1 LEFAAKAEALWRD
14 ELYAELTRPRAGAFG
29 AATDRAAPQVLRLA
43 LISVALSLAALVG
56 SELLAR
62 RAGRGVH
69 VL

>member
-1 LEFAAKAEALWRD
+1 MVW
-14 ELYAELTRPRAGAFG
+14 
-29 AATDRAAPQVLRLA
+29 RLA
-43 LISVALSLAALVG
+43 AVSVALSLAALVA